1 MHEVNALRWM
11 RLLARGALVLCLTH
25 CGAPRVVTR
34 EEPPT
39 RAQAAPPVATEGRVH
54 ARPSAVPTEPGPVGL
69 HPLGLGGGKRD
80 GLLYVPRSYRPEQPA
95 PLMVLLHGAMGNAAQ
110 MLEVTQ
116 ALAEDEGLIL
126 VIPESRGVTW
136 DHKLATPGEDLAFI
150 DRALAHVFSRYA
162 VAKEKLSV
170 AGFSDGASYALALGI
185 LNGDLFPRIIAFSPG
200 FVHAADPRGVPRVFI
215 AHGDRDAV
223 LPVEQSGRRIVA
235 ELGAAGFDVR
245 YLEFAGGHSLP
256 EHVLRAA
263 AQWLHEPASPVGA
276 E

>member
-1 MHEVNALRWM
+1 MHEANSLRWA
-11 RLLARGALVLCLTH
+11 RLLVSGAWLLGLTH
-25 CGAPRVVTR
+25 CGTPRAVTR
-34 EEPPT
+34 EDPP
-39 RAQAAPPVATEGRVH
+39 AQVQASPSVSSDGRVH
-54 ARPSAVPTEPGPVGL
+54 ARPSATPTEPGLVGL

-80 GLLYVPRSYRPEQPA
+80 GLLYVPRSYRPGQPA

-116 ALAEDEGLIL
+116 ALAEAEGLIL

-136 DHKLATPGEDLAFI
+136 DHKLATGSEDLAFI
-150 DRALAHVFSRYA
+150 DRALAHVFARHA
-162 VAKEKLSV
+162 VAKEQLSV

-185 LNGDLFPRIIAFSPG
+185 LNGDLFPRILAFSPG
-200 FVHAADPRGVPRVFI
+200 FVDAAEPRGVPRVFI
-215 AHGDRDAV
+215 AHGDKDAV

-256 EHVLRAA
+256 QDVLRAA
-263 AQWLHEPASPVGA
+263 AQWLHEPTSPVSA

>member
-1 MHEVNALRWM
+1 M
-11 RLLARGALVLCLTH
+11 RLFMSGALVLGLTH
-25 CGAPRVVTR
+25 CGTPRAVTR
-34 EEPPT
+34 EDPLT
-39 RAQAAPPVATEGRVH
+39 QVQASPPVSTDGRVH
-54 ARPSAVPTEPGPVGL
+54 ARPSAAATEPGLVGL

-116 ALAEDEGLIL
+116 ALAEAEGLIL

-136 DHKLATPGEDLAFI
+136 DHKLATGSEDLAFI
-150 DRALAHVFSRYA
+150 DRALAHVFARYA
-162 VAKEKLSV
+162 VAKEQLSV

-185 LNGDLFPRIIAFSPG
+185 LNGDLFPRILAFSPG
-200 FVHAADPRGVPRVFI
+200 FVHAAEPRGVPRVFI
-215 AHGDRDAV
+215 AHGDKDAV

-256 EHVLRAA
+256 PDVLRAA
-263 AQWLHEPASPVGA
+263 ALWLHEPTSPVSA